1 MARILFGD
9 GAIGDIVKQ
18 VQDVLTKAGF
28 STNGVDGW
36 YGNGTH
42 KAVSAFQSS
51 RDIPPTGLV
60 DDGLWP
66 MLMNSPIPA
75 VAQRALQLTA
85 SFEGHGFGL
94 AEGNFDG
101 ALLTWGIIGFTMSAG
116 EVQEIVLAINNSHPE
131 IVQQAFASNTDELI
145 GVMQASQAAQTTWA
159 NQHTLAN
166 GSLAEPWKTMFAT
179 FGSSPE
185 VQAEQMN
192 HVQSDYMVP
201 AINTAKSLGFTS
213 ELGLALCFD
222 IHVQDGGIN
231 NTAMQQIQQNSTP
244 GMAEPDLRVVV
255 ANAVADRAKPK
266 WSDDVR
272 ARKLA
277 IANGQGTVHGHLF
290 VMENCGLSGNF
301 SAPELA

>member
-1 MARILFGD
+1 MTRILFGD
-9 GAIGDIVKQ
+9 GAIGDIIKQ
-18 VQDVLTKAGF
+18 LQQALTAAGF

-42 KAVSAFQSS
+42 KAVSSFQTSKA
-51 RDIPPTGLV
+51 IPSTGLV
-60 DDGLWP
+60 DDSLWP
-66 MLMNSPIPA
+66 MLMTSPIPT

-101 ALLTWGIIGFTMSAG
+101 ALLTWGIIGFTMGAG

-131 IVQQAFASNTDELI
+131 IVQQVFASYTDELI
-145 GVMQASQAAQTTWA
+145 GIMQASRAAQTTWA
-159 NQHTLAN
+159 NQHTLTN
-166 GSLAEPWKTMFAT
+166 GSLAEPWKTMFGT
-179 FGSSPE
+179 FGSYAE

-192 HVQSDYMVP
+192 HVQSDYMSP
-201 AINTAKSLGFTS
+201 AIQTAKSLGLSS

-222 IHVQDGGIN
+222 IHVQDGGIK
-231 NTAMQQIQQNSTP
+231 NTAMQQVQQNSRP
-244 GMAEPDLRVVV
+244 GMAESDLRVVV
-255 ANAVADRAKPK
+255 ANAVADWATPA
-266 WSDDVR
+266 WIDDVR

-301 SAPELA
+301 NAPELA